1 MAKGEKKLSISCSEN
16 EASHGGTSKEKGM
29 NFPKKNIIEIYFRKF
44 SSRWEIDPVS
54 DLKADTGQT

>member
-29 NFPKKNIIEIYFRKF
+29 KF
-44 SSRWEIDPVS
+44 SEE
-54 DLKADTGQT
+54 KYN